1 MSYAKTDER
10 KRSLW
15 DQVLGLLE
23 EGLAERRNRQVVV
36 EVPGETN
43 SYQKEIG
50 KLSLR
55 ELWSLDPVLRE
66 HVGEQLLD
74 QYLAEQGY
82 VDLIEKRRAYTKKIR
97 DLTPADLPALIEA
110 DRYRAEEGR
119 KKREREGFI
128 RDVREDLDR
137 LRKEGRV
144 GLSAV
149 DDGTGPA
156 TSEAYDAVN
165 ESVRK

>member
-10 KRSLW
+10 KLSLW

-23 EGLAERRNRQVVV
+23 EGLAERHNRQVVV

-66 HVGEQLLD
+66 YVGEQLLD

-82 VDLIEKRRAYTKKIR
+82 VDLIEKRRAYTKEIR
-97 DLTPADLPALIEA
+97 DIAPEDLPALIEA
-110 DRYRAEEGR
+110 DRYRLEEGR
-119 KKREREGFI
+119 KKREREEFI
-128 RDVREDLDR
+128 QDVREDLDR
-137 LRKEGRV
+137 LREEGRV
-144 GLSAV
+144 SLSAV
-149 DDGTGPA
+149 
-156 TSEAYDAVN
+156 N
-165 ESVRK
+165 KSVKK